1 MFVLTQLPTF
11 PPITKFFA
19 RKGDPSLCTEGAE
32 RAWTSA
38 GLVLDLDRVWSWWLL
53 GCLEVTGGR
62 SPVLPSH
69 FWAASLDWP
78 HFFYYNEKVCLQKK
92 RLSWT

>member
-11 PPITKFFA
+11 PQLLNSFA

-38 GLVLDLDRVWSWWLL
+38 GLVLDLTGSGPG
-53 GCLEVTGGR
+53 GCL
-62 SPVLPSH
+62 
-69 FWAASLDWP
+69 AA
-78 HFFYYNEKVCLQKK
+78 
-92 RLSWT
+92 

>member
-38 GLVLDLDRVWSWWLL
+38 GLVLDLTGSGPWWLL
-53 GCLEVTGGR
+53 DCLE
-62 SPVLPSH
+62 
-69 FWAASLDWP
+69 
-78 HFFYYNEKVCLQKK
+78 
-92 RLSWT
+92 